1 MLYFSKFR
9 IFTILIFTLILSFF
23 TISNFVNIDNETF
36 GKKINLG
43 LDLQGGS
50 YLLLEIDNKPVFSQK
65 LQSKLIE
72 IKKYFKEKKIL
83 LKDSIISDN
92 KISFVVNNKD
102 IETVNKILDDEDSQI
117 NPYFT
122 KFPKK
127 LHKSE

>member
-50 YLLLEIDNKPVFSQK
+50 YLLLEIDNQPIISQT
-65 LQSKLIE
+65 LQNKLIDL
-72 IKKYFKEKKIL
+72 KKF
-83 LKDSIISDN
+83 
-92 KISFVVNNKD
+92 FNNKRVPRT
-102 IETVNKILDDEDSQI
+102 ETL
-117 NPYFT
+117 FT
-122 KFPKK
+122 NGA
-127 LHKSE
+127 